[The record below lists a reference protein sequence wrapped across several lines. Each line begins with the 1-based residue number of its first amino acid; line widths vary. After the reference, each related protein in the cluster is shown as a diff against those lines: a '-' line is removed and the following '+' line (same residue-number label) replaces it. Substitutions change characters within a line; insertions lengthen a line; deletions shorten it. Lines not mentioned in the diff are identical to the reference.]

1 MENKNKQESKQNGY
15 MDITDEEV
23 DKMVKEW
30 DIVKCALCHKKIS
43 MLKAKLILI
52 PGKGEV
58 FVCRNH

>member
-30 DIVKCALCHKKIS
+30 DIVKCALCHKKS
-43 MLKAKLILI
+43 L
-52 PGKGEV
+52 
-58 FVCRNH
+58 C

>member
-52 PGKGEV
+52 PGKGEI
-58 FVCRNH
+58 FICKSH

>member
-1 MENKNKQESKQNGY
+1 MENKNKQESSKSGY
-15 MDITDEEV
+15 MDITDQEV
-23 DKMVKEW
+23 DRMLEEW